1 LTAFVER
8 ASAAFD
14 QTTSNAARIVLYNA
28 AFRELAGHSMQS
40 HLGSIIMLL
49 VTMVIWGSTFVVTK
63 GVNEQVQPFT
73 LALVRVAIGAVVLL
87 GCALIR
93 QARGGSHS
101 PWSSLPWGTI
111 ISMGLIGVVLY
122 YAVFNYSLVY
132 TSASQGALVQS
143 CIPAMTALVAV
154 VWLREH
160 ASAMRWAGI
169 ALSMVGVLIVFSGA
183 DAESGSGSLLGNVLM
198 FISAVLWGIYTSMAK
213 RVATYDPLQVT
224 AGIISVGAVML
235 LPLAAFEVGA
245 AGMPSIDLQAWFGM
259 AYLGA
264 GASGL
269 AYMMYSAALKHVDA
283 SEAGV
288 YTNLI
293 PIVGVI
299 TGIMLGEP
307 LSARAIIGGVVVLVG
322 VWLTSRQPTPVSPQR
337 TSTAP

>member
-160 ASAMRWAGI
+160 ASAMRWTGI

>member
-1 LTAFVER
+1 
-8 ASAAFD
+8 
-14 QTTSNAARIVLYNA
+14 
-28 AFRELAGHSMQS
+28 MQS
-40 HLGSIIMLL
+40 HLGSIVMLL

-87 GCALIR
+87 ACALIR
-93 QARGGSHS
+93 QARGGNHS
-101 PWSSLPWGTI
+101 PWSALPWRTMI
-111 ISMGLIGVVLY
+111 AMGLIGVVLY

-169 ALSMVGVLIVFSGA
+169 ALSMVGVLIVFSGGA
-183 DAESGSGSLLGNVLM
+183 DSESGSASLLGNVLM

-224 AGIISVGAVML
+224 AGIVGAGAVML
-235 LPLAAFEVGA
+235 VPLAAFEVGA
-245 AGMPSIDLQAWFGM
+245 EGMPSVDLQAWLGM

-264 GASGL
+264 GASGV
-269 AYMMYSAALKHVDA
+269 AYLMYSAALKHVDA

-299 TGIMLGEP
+299 TGIMLGDP
-307 LSARAIIGGVVVLVG
+307 LSARAIIGGLVVLLG
-322 VWLTSRQPTPVSPQR
+322 VWLTSRVTGVTKVTRVTGS
-337 TSTAP
+337 

>member
-245 AGMPSIDLQAWFGM
+245 AGRPSIDLQAWFGM

>member
-169 ALSMVGVLIVFSGA
+169 ALSMVGVLIVFSDA